1 VYYSTAVRTPQQLD
15 RRTIVVRHCSDLWK
29 IWVEIADAPIL
40 KGSRRMCLAKNAPQK
55 NAAIAGRCAASV
67 LASKQAASTTVHVI
81 ASLMEVIKPTSRING
96 RLPY

>member
-1 VYYSTAVRTPQQLD
+1 
-15 RRTIVVRHCSDLWK
+15 
-29 IWVEIADAPIL
+29 
-40 KGSRRMCLAKNAPQK
+40 MCLAEDAAQK
-55 NAAIAGRCAASV
+55 NTAIAGRRAASV